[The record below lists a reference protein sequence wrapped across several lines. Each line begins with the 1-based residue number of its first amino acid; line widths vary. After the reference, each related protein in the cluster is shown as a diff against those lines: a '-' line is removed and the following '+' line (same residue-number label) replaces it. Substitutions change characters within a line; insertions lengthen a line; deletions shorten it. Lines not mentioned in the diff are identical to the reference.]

1 MSIAPKVLVATL
13 ALGGGLMFSY
23 YVGIGLGGLIQC
35 GTFNL
40 SCGFVSVLSLP
51 FGPAVAAP
59 LLWQAA
65 SKTDR
70 SDLSWF
76 WVRAFAWIVTGTL
89 VALLLGFLFA
99 AVFVVGGR

>member
-1 MSIAPKVLVATL
+1 MSIATKVLVATL
-13 ALGGGLMFSY
+13 ALDAGLVFSY
-23 YVGIGLGGLIQC
+23 HVGIGLGGLIQR
-35 GTFNL
+35 GTLNL
-40 SCGFVSVLSLP
+40 SCAFFSVLSLP
-51 FGPAVAAP
+51 LGPAIAAP
-59 LLWQAA
+59 ILWQAA

-76 WVRAFAWIVTGTL
+76 WVRAFAWIVTGML